1 MALVRVVRALR
12 AAHLV
17 GVDKALGTC
26 RGLPLSPHRVN
37 SYCKDVLIDVDLYS
51 PPENLFILSLSLPL
65 LLLLSLSFSFSLT
78 HIHLLHQLKLKPK
91 P

>member
-1 MALVRVVRALR
+1 MALVRVVRPLR

-17 GVDKALGTC
+17 GVHKALGIC

-51 PPENLFILSLSLPL
+51 SPENLFILSLSPFLSL
-65 LLLLSLSFSFSLT
+65 LLLLSLSHTHTHT
-78 HIHLLHQLKLKPK
+78 HIFYTNLN
-91 P
+91 